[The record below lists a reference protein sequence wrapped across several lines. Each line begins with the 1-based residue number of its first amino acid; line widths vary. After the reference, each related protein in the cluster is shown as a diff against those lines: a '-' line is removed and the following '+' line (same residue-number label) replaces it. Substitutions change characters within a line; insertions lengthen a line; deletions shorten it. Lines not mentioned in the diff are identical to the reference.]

1 MPKKIDITDKPG
13 FSYFITTPCEE
24 WDALE
29 YHEEWCASKHPIN
42 KATITLAITRQLEWL
57 MKEGSEEEK
66 KEANRMF
73 KQFKE
78 GVKAGGCIDDFW
90 IKMDLERKIN
100 LQEIKVSAE
109 VRKIQ

>member
-66 KEANRMF
+66 DLCKN
-73 KQFKE
+73 
-78 GVKAGGCIDDFW
+78 VKWVMKVIVGLLKDR
-90 IKMDLERKIN
+90 LECVGEEPDRKKSRI
-100 LQEIKVSAE
+100 EEYRSK
-109 VRKIQ
+109 K

>member
-1 MPKKIDITDKPG
+1 MPKKINITDKPG
-13 FSYFITTPCEE
+13 FSYFTTTPCEE

-42 KATITLAITRQLEWL
+42 KATITVAITRQLEWF

-73 KQFKE
+73 KQFK
-78 GVKAGGCIDDFW
+78 
-90 IKMDLERKIN
+90 
-100 LQEIKVSAE
+100 
-109 VRKIQ
+109 